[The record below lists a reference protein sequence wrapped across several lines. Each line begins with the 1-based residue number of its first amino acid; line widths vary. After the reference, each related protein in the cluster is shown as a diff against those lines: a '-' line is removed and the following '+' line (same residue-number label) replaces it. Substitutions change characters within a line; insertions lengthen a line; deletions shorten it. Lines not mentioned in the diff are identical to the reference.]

1 MNLRTLARLA
11 PLLLLSAAAGCER
24 AGHPGSA
31 SSHSADGRSQA
42 ETSSVPAPAQGTP
55 GDPVEH
61 DVEDSEALPLLPIML
76 RMSADMGGVMQA
88 LWLEDYDAMTRS
100 AAAVAGHAHISA
112 AEMTRI
118 GAELGPELAA
128 FEAADAAVHEASV
141 RMRNAAEAR
150 QLDAF
155 LEHLATVQR
164 GCVTC
169 HSKFRERLRTTSR

>member
-24 AGHPGSA
+24 ADHPGSA
-31 SSHSADGRSQA
+31 SSHSAQESQA
-42 ETSSVPAPAQGTP
+42 ETSSVPTP
-55 GDPVEH
+55 GHGTHGDPMEH
-61 DVEDSEALPLLPIML
+61 GVEDSEALPLLPIML
-76 RMSADMGGVMQA
+76 RMSADMAGVMQA
-88 LWLEDYDAMTRS
+88 LWLEDYEAMARS

-112 AEMTRI
+112 AELKRI
-118 GAELGPELAA
+118 DAELGPELTA

-141 RMRNAAEAR
+141 RMRDAAEAR

-164 GCVTC
+164 GCVAC
-169 HSKFRERLRTTSR
+169 HSKFRDRLSTTSR